1 MDSLFR
7 WLENTALS
15 VWIGQSDSV
24 FAFPTILVFHTLG
37 MALLVGASAVIDL
50 RMLGFAPRIALS
62 VMHRFIPVLQV
73 GFVMNV
79 ASGILLLIAY
89 PTKALTNPLFYVKLA
104 CIGLALWVMW
114 LIREVLLD
122 PHIDDRKLSQRER
135 RLALLS
141 LVLWTMAI
149 AFGRLLEY
157 TYTRLYVD
165 FSDR

>member
-1 MDSLFR
+1 MYPLFR
-7 WLENTALS
+7 WIENTGLS
-15 VWIGQSDSV
+15 MWIGQSSSV

-50 RMLGFAPRIALS
+50 RMLGFAPHIRVS
-62 VMHRFIPVLQV
+62 VMERFFPVLKI
-73 GFVMNV
+73 GFVMN
-79 ASGILLLIAY
+79 ALSGILLLIAY

-104 CIGLALWVMW
+104 CIGLAIWVM
-114 LIREVLLD
+114 LMIRGVLLD
-122 PHIDDRKLSQRER
+122 PQIDQRALSQREK
-135 RLALLS
+135 RLAALS